1 MAYELTSVNQLYAD
15 AVAAIKTIKM
25 SNLRLAKDC
34 SPEQES
40 LIASQAKANIEKW
53 METMDRNYMEPRAAQ
68 RL

>member
-34 SPEQES
+34 SLEQEG
-40 LIASQAKANIEKW
+40 LIAS
-53 METMDRNYMEPRAAQ
+53 
-68 RL
+68 